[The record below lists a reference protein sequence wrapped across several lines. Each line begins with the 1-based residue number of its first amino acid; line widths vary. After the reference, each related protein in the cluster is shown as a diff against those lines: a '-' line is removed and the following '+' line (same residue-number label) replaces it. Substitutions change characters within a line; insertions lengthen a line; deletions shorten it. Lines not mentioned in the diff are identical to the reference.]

1 MWAAT
6 AVNVLARIAIT
17 NSVHAVAGGA
27 DDKRDTDMLHLHS
40 SYSANAILDALP
52 EDSIRTIAPHLEL
65 VRIKAGMLDRVGEPM
80 RHLHFPTTAMMSVQH
95 LMEDG
100 AMVEVAVVGRE
111 GVVGLGTLVGG
122 IAASNRVE
130 VRIGGMAYRVPSC
143 VMRAEFERS
152 PQTYRL
158 LLNTCQ
164 ATMAQ
169 ISRSALCNRHHSVSE
184 QLSRWLLL
192 AHDRIDG
199 DELAVTQQTIAN
211 MLGVRREGVTEA
223 AGNLQEAGLIRQRR
237 GRITVL
243 DRDGL
248 EHHACE
254 CYDLIRA
261 DYRRLLG
268 TRGNAMPAT
277 VRPRM
282 PEGHRGFPAH
292 GA

>member
-1 MWAAT
+1 M
-6 AVNVLARIAIT
+6 
-17 NSVHAVAGGA
+17 
-27 DDKRDTDMLHLHS
+27 
-40 SYSANAILDALP
+40 
-52 EDSIRTIAPHLEL
+52 
-65 VRIKAGMLDRVGEPM
+65 
-80 RHLHFPTTAMMSVQH
+80 
-95 LMEDG
+95 
-100 AMVEVAVVGRE
+100 
-111 GVVGLGTLVGG
+111 VGLGTLVGG
-122 IAASNRVE
+122 VAASSRVE

-199 DELAVTQQTIAN
+199 DELTVTQQTIAN

-268 TRGNAMPAT
+268 TRGNTRPAT

-282 PEGHRGFPAH
+282 PEGRCGFPAH

>member
-1 MWAAT
+1 
-6 AVNVLARIAIT
+6 
-17 NSVHAVAGGA
+17 
-27 DDKRDTDMLHLHS
+27 MLHLYS
-40 SYSANAILDALP
+40 SYSANAILAALP
-52 EDSIRTIAPHLEL
+52 EDSIRAIAPHLEL

-122 IAASNRVE
+122 LAASSRVE

-152 PQTYRL
+152 AQTYRL

-199 DELAVTQQTIAN
+199 DELTVTQQTIAN

-243 DRDGL
+243 DRHGL
-248 EHHACE
+248 EHQACE
-254 CYDLIRA
+254 CYELICA

-282 PEGHRGFPAH
+282 PDGHRGFPAH

>member
-1 MWAAT
+1 
-6 AVNVLARIAIT
+6 
-17 NSVHAVAGGA
+17 
-27 DDKRDTDMLHLHS
+27 MLHLHS

-52 EDSIRTIAPHLEL
+52 EDTLHAIAPHLEL

-111 GVVGLGTLVGG
+111 GAVGLATLVGG
-122 IAASNRVE
+122 VAVSSRVE
-130 VRIGGMAYRVPSC
+130 VRAAGMAYRVPTC

-152 PQTYRL
+152 AATYRL
-158 LLNTCQ
+158 MLNYSQ

-223 AGNLQEAGLIRQRR
+223 AGDLQEAGLIRQRR

-243 DRDGL
+243 DRHGL

-268 TRGNAMPAT
+268 TRTNATPAPL
-277 VRPRM
+277 RPRM
-282 PEGHRGFPAH
+282 PELQSRYPAH

>member
-1 MWAAT
+1 
-6 AVNVLARIAIT
+6 
-17 NSVHAVAGGA
+17 
-27 DDKRDTDMLHLHS
+27 MLHLHS

-52 EDSIRTIAPHLEL
+52 EDSIRAIAPHLEL

-111 GVVGLGTLVGG
+111 GVVGLATLVGG
-122 IAASNRVE
+122 TAVSNRVE
-130 VRIGGMAYRVPSC
+130 VRISGMAYRVPTC
-143 VMRAEFERS
+143 VMRSEFERS
-152 PQTYRL
+152 PATYRL
-158 LLNTCQ
+158 LLNYCQ

-248 EHHACE
+248 ERQACE
-254 CYDLIRA
+254 CYELIRA

-268 TRGNAMPAT
+268 TRAGVRSLP

-282 PEGHRGFPAH
+282 QDLHGGFPAH
-292 GA
+292 GV

>member
-1 MWAAT
+1 
-6 AVNVLARIAIT
+6 
-17 NSVHAVAGGA
+17 
-27 DDKRDTDMLHLHS
+27 MLHLHS

-65 VRIKAGMLDRVGEPM
+65 VRVKAGMLDRVGEPM
-80 RHLHFPTTAMMSVQH
+80 RHVHFPTTSMMSVQH

-100 AMVEVAVVGRE
+100 AMVEVAQVGRE
-111 GVVGLGTLVGG
+111 GVVGLATMVGG
-122 IAASNRVE
+122 AAASHRVE

-158 LLNTCQ
+158 LLNYCQ
-164 ATMAQ
+164 AAMAQ

-268 TRGNAMPAT
+268 TRGTARPT
-277 VRPRM
+277 PVRPRM
-282 PEGHRGFPAH
+282 PEAHRGFPAH

>member
-1 MWAAT
+1 
-6 AVNVLARIAIT
+6 
-17 NSVHAVAGGA
+17 
-27 DDKRDTDMLHLHS
+27 MLHLYS
-40 SYSANAILDALP
+40 SYSANAILGALP
-52 EDSIRTIAPHLEL
+52 EDSIRAIAPHLEL

-100 AMVEVAVVGRE
+100 AMVEVAMVGRE
-111 GVVGLGTLVGG
+111 GTVGLATLLGGTAV
-122 IAASNRVE
+122 SNRVE
-130 VRIGGMAYRVPSC
+130 VRIGGMAYRVPTC
-143 VMRAEFERS
+143 IMRSEFERS
-152 PQTYRL
+152 PDTYRL
-158 LLNTCQ
+158 LLNYCQ
-164 ATMAQ
+164 AIMAQ
-169 ISRSALCNRHHSVSE
+169 VSRSALCNRHHSVSE

-248 EHHACE
+248 ERQACE
-254 CYDLIRA
+254 CYELIRA

-268 TRGNAMPAT
+268 SRAGARSLP
-277 VRPRM
+277 VRQRM
-282 PEGHRGFPAH
+282 QDMHGGFPAH

>member
-1 MWAAT
+1 
-6 AVNVLARIAIT
+6 
-17 NSVHAVAGGA
+17 
-27 DDKRDTDMLHLHS
+27 MLHLHS
-40 SYSANAILDALP
+40 SYSANAILAALP
-52 EDSIRTIAPHLEL
+52 EDSIRTMAPHLEL
-65 VRIKAGMLDRVGEPM
+65 VRVKAGALDRVGEPM
-80 RHLHFPTTAMMSVQH
+80 RHVHFPTTAMMSVQH

-100 AMVEVAVVGRE
+100 AMVEVAQIGRE
-111 GVVGLGTLVGG
+111 GVVGLATLAGG
-122 IAASNRVE
+122 ASVSHRVE

-152 PQTYRL
+152 PATYRL
-158 LLNTCQ
+158 LLNYCQ

-237 GRITVL
+237 GRITML

-268 TRGNAMPAT
+268 TRGAARPT
-277 VRPRM
+277 PTPVRPRM
-282 PEGHRGFPAH
+282 PEGRCGFPAH

>member
-1 MWAAT
+1 
-6 AVNVLARIAIT
+6 
-17 NSVHAVAGGA
+17 
-27 DDKRDTDMLHLHS
+27 MLHLQS

-52 EDSIRTIAPHLEL
+52 EDSIRAIAPHLEL
-65 VRIKAGMLDRVGEPM
+65 VRIKPGMLDRVGEPM
-80 RHLHFPTTAMMSVQH
+80 RHLHFPTTAMMSVQQ

-111 GVVGLGTLVGG
+111 GVVGLATLVGG
-122 IAASNRVE
+122 VAMSNRIE
-130 VRIGGMAYRVPSC
+130 VRIGGMAYRVPTC
-143 VMRAEFERS
+143 VMRTEFERS
-152 PQTYRL
+152 PATYRL
-158 LLNTCQ
+158 LLNYCQ
-164 ATMAQ
+164 AVMAQ

-199 DELAVTQQTIAN
+199 DELTVTQQTIAN

-223 AGNLQEAGLIRQRR
+223 AGSLQDAGLIRQRR

-243 DRDGL
+243 DRHGL

-254 CYDLIRA
+254 CYDMIRA

-268 TRGNAMPAT
+268 ARESAPSVP
-277 VRPRM
+277 VRPRVA
-282 PEGHRGFPAH
+282 EVRYGFHAH

>member
-1 MWAAT
+1 MF
-6 AVNVLARIAIT
+6 
-17 NSVHAVAGGA
+17 
-27 DDKRDTDMLHLHS
+27 HLHS

-52 EDSIRTIAPHLEL
+52 EESIRAIAPHLEL
-65 VRIKAGMLDRVGEPM
+65 VRIKTGMLDRVGEPT

-111 GVVGLGTLVGG
+111 GVVGLATLVGG
-122 IAASNRVE
+122 AAVSNRVE
-130 VRIGGMAYRVPSC
+130 VRIAGMAYRLPTC

-152 PQTYRL
+152 PATYRL
-158 LLNTCQ
+158 LLNYCQ

-169 ISRSALCNRHHSVSE
+169 ISRSAVCNRHHSVSE
-184 QLSRWLLL
+184 QLCRWLLL

-199 DELAVTQQTIAN
+199 DELTVTQQTIAN

-223 AGNLQEAGLIRQRR
+223 AGNLQDAGLIRQRR
-237 GRITVL
+237 GRITIL
-243 DRDGL
+243 DRHGL

-254 CYDLIRA
+254 CYELIRA

-268 TRGNAMPAT
+268 SREHARPMSMPLPML
-277 VRPRM
+277 PRM
-282 PEGHRGFPAH
+282 QDMHVGFPAH

>member
-1 MWAAT
+1 MF
-6 AVNVLARIAIT
+6 
-17 NSVHAVAGGA
+17 
-27 DDKRDTDMLHLHS
+27 HLHS

-122 IAASNRVE
+122 VAASSRVE
-130 VRIGGMAYRVPSC
+130 VRIGGMAYRVPAC

-152 PQTYRL
+152 PETYRL
-158 LLNTCQ
+158 LLNYCQ

-243 DRDGL
+243 DRHGL

-268 TRGNAMPAT
+268 TRGNARPT
-277 VRPRM
+277 PVRPRV
-282 PEGHRGFPAH
+282 PEVRLGFPAR